1 MPSARISH
9 RVSAPGKLAPGV
21 LTPEIVG
28 CNYILTSLQ
37 GRDLAAVVKEGRVVV
52 LPVRAVIYGANQPIA
67 EAIFPIDAV
76 LSVVTTM
83 REGGAIEVGTIGRE
97 GTSALPIIMGA
108 HTTANECYCQVPGTA
123 MTISGGLFQQLRNTN
138 PTFAAHLDR
147 YLQGYVNFLGQLAGC
162 NRLHHINQRCARW
175 LLLTHDRVGRDDI
188 LLTQEYLAMM
198 LGSSRSGVTIA
209 LAALQRAGLISYARG
224 HITILDHDGLEA
236 VSCECYAVAKEQFGG
251 LLRATAK

>member
-1 MPSARISH
+1 M
-9 RVSAPGKLAPGV
+9 GE
-21 LTPEIVG
+21 LTPKLLR
-28 CNYILTSLQ
+28 CNYILASLK
-37 GRDLAAVVKEGRVVV
+37 GADLEAALKDG
-52 LPVRAVIYGANQPIA
+52 RAVNLRVRHVIYEANQRITQ
-67 EAIFPIDAV
+67 AIFPIDAV

-97 GTSALPIIMGA
+97 GTSALPIVLGA

-123 MTISGGLFQQLRNTN
+123 IRISVNLFQHLRSTN
-138 PTFAAHLDR
+138 KTFAAHMDR

-162 NRLHHINQRCARW
+162 NRLHHINERCARW

-198 LGSSRSGVTIA
+198 LGSGRSGVTLA
-209 LAALQRAGLISYARG
+209 LAALQRAELIRYARG

-251 LLRATAK
+251 LIRFAR